1 MNPFLKKYHNTAAT
15 RQSSKEKALK
25 SSFGLNEY
33 ASFLVP
39 AMHIK
44 SNMVKHMFSVECDY
58 RSAQQNLCAA
68 CHQQQGGTAAL

>member
-1 MNPFLKKYHNTAAT
+1 MNPFLEKYHNAGAT
-15 RQSSKEKALK
+15 RQNSKVKALR
-25 SSFGLNEY
+25 SSFGLNED

-39 AMHIK
+39 AMHIN
-44 SNMVKHMFSVECDY
+44 SNTVKHMFSVECDY